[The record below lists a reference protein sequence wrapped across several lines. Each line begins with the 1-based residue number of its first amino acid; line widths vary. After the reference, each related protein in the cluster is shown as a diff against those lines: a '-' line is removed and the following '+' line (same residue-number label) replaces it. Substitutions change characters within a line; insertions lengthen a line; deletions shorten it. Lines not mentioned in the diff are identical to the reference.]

1 LKKGC
6 SYNII
11 KNIKNHK
18 MTIRKTWI
26 IAVLF
31 IAFGAIGFIILSK
44 MKKSPKKD
52 LKKTSIITPYLV
64 VKNTTVPL
72 ILEGSGQVKAKDRI
86 DIYSEVNGILQKTGQ
101 DFRTGVHFKKGD
113 LMIKIDDSEYRASLY
128 AKRSDFENL
137 ITALLPDIKLEFPDE
152 FDKWYQYLTSLDID
166 KPLKPLPE
174 VQSQKEKFFITGRKV
189 YSTYFS
195 IRNMETRLEK
205 YNIRAPF
212 NGVVTQSNVNPGT
225 LIRVG
230 QKIGALSNND
240 VFEIEIS
247 LKALDANLIH
257 PGDQAKIVS
266 TEDGQ
271 EMNGVVA
278 RINSAIDISTQ
289 TVSVFIESRD
299 KKLREGMFVK
309 AKIHSGNLKN
319 VYEIPRDI
327 LTENRWVY
335 VIQDDSTLQRKEI
348 HAVRF
353 LKRTVIVD
361 GFPDGMKIVSR
372 NIPGI
377 FPGLKVKPVQQ
388 N

>member
-1 LKKGC
+1 
-6 SYNII
+6 
-11 KNIKNHK
+11 

-31 IAFGAIGFIILSK
+31 IAVGAIGFIILSK

-137 ITALLPDIKLEFPDE
+137 ITALLPDIKLEFPEE